1 LQIQK
6 NEVRNRILYAA
17 KKEFL
22 TKGYKDSSMRQ
33 IALTAKTTPG
43 NIYSY
48 FSSKDELFT
57 KVISPVL
64 ARIQILL
71 NMQFYQKNSVSKS
84 DVTYITNEI
93 SDLFLSYKDEFL
105 ILLTASAGSAFENIK
120 NELIQVVAKRFE
132 TELPAYVKTG
142 TNDTLLCETLAVS
155 LIEGLMN
162 IFNKCHN
169 DEDGLS
175 DVLSRFLSIFF
186 HINKK

>member
-1 LQIQK
+1 LQIPK

-22 TKGYKDSSMRQ
+22 MKGFRNSSMRQ

-64 ARIQILL
+64 ARLQILL
-71 NMQFYQKNSVSKS
+71 NMQFHQKNSVSKS
-84 DVTYITNEI
+84 DITYITNEI

-105 ILLTASAGSAFENIK
+105 ILLTASAGSKFENTK
-120 NELIQVVAKRFE
+120 SELIQLVAKRFE
-132 TELPAYVKTG
+132 AELPSYLKTG
-142 TNDTLLCETLAVS
+142 TNDILLCETLAAS
-155 LIEGLMN
+155 LIEGVMD
-162 IFNKCHN
+162 IFNKCHD
-169 DEDGLS
+169 DETRLADILN
-175 DVLSRFLSIFF
+175 RFLSIFF
-186 HINKK
+186 HINQ